1 MKSRRVSAFSL
12 LVVAAAL
19 IAGPGPKLFAASPCN
34 TGAPMAC
41 CASEG
46 DEGAPAP
53 CGCSLNPVVPSPS
66 VEETVPQGVV
76 LVEAPLPAVAAEVL
90 TAAGPAARVA
100 PRARS
105 APLHLLYSV
114 LLV

>member
-1 MKSRRVSAFSL
+1 M
-12 LVVAAAL
+12 AASL
-19 IAGPGPKLFAASPCN
+19 IAGPGLKLFAASPCN

-41 CASEG
+41 CAGEG
-46 DEGAPAP
+46 DDQAPAP

-66 VEETVPQGVV
+66 VEETALQGVV
-76 LVEAPLPAVAAEVL
+76 LVEAPLPAVAAEAP
-90 TAAGPAARVA
+90 TAAGPAAHVA